1 MDVRQGMLGDCY
13 FLAALSSIAED
24 NLRQTRP
31 QEVQPVLLKQAVFT
45 TAKGQDAGVSIC
57 RLCRA
62 GRWQQV
68 PVSHSLPCRSFPPKL
83 SAEMQV
89 PDSRALAFSSSC
101 SGALWVPLLEKAW
114 ARINGSFQA
123 AERGDSAEALAAL
136 TGAPAKHYRLH
147 PESAGSQW
155 GVSSMLSAY
164 ISPGNWASWAGL
176 GISSLFWGRGPE
188 QDTQEQVWSAMET
201 AARRGQPM
209 CASCQGKKKKT
220 LQVQQGE
227 EGGILGSLWNLGGAW
242 KSGSQQVTD
251 NVLNE
256 DSEYEEDQVDEV
268 TGLVGA
274 HCYTVLAAMEVA
286 ADKGKSWFRKERW
299 VRLRNPWG
307 SGRWKGPAPKKGNL
321 PFSSAV
327 FDCVGEKVRRGVE
340 RSGTQEQ
347 QDAPEG
353 PVTETDPG
361 TFWMLLAD
369 FMDEFATVCVSE
381 YRPGYISSILPVKP
395 MQTLKGA
402 QTQVSATLRLLASAE
417 RTHLGDVKPLHVV
430 ISVLQ
435 DSDELFTRNKRRKY
449 SSARIEV
456 LEITSPLDSASPT
469 SACPTQGSRHVASS
483 GFGAQREVLL
493 PVELKAGTHYLV
505 IVHWL
510 QASPVSSWNREGTLR
525 VYAPCPARL
534 EHGQGQAV
542 AQREAY
548 EAAAMGPRGACLKEE
563 QGAQLRCWSDRESG
577 TIALCFDASSAPAG
591 LLASLTWKL
600 QNALLQPNFPSC
612 EGSIPVAGEEQ
623 HTQLVDLKPGQRQL
637 TVVSWLDPSKSFS
650 ANYSWQATADPCSE
664 CGAPVG
670 TRVPGRFSGAFR
682 VLSPSDPG
690 GPATLHEE
698 CFEKFMM
705 RVAPRC
711 LQCSEA
717 IVRMPGRF
725 AGQFFAYT
733 ENQLGNHAAGQVHAE
748 CHEEFQKKFAKIC
761 LQCGLPVMQLAGQFS
776 GKHFNYKDAHFGK
789 HGNGPVHEEC
799 HLAFLQKWAPACSR
813 CKEPLV
819 ALPGRFSGIVFKLTG
834 GDGTLQGVVH
844 EECQAA
850 S

>member
-1 MDVRQGMLGDCY
+1 
-13 FLAALSSIAED
+13 
-24 NLRQTRP
+24 
-31 QEVQPVLLKQAVFT
+31 
-45 TAKGQDAGVSIC
+45 
-57 RLCRA
+57 
-62 GRWQQV
+62 
-68 PVSHSLPCRSFPPKL
+68 
-83 SAEMQV
+83 
-89 PDSRALAFSSSC
+89 
-101 SGALWVPLLEKAW
+101 
-114 ARINGSFQA
+114 
-123 AERGDSAEALAAL
+123 
-136 TGAPAKHYRLH
+136 
-147 PESAGSQW
+147 
-155 GVSSMLSAY
+155 
-164 ISPGNWASWAGL
+164 
-176 GISSLFWGRGPE
+176 
-188 QDTQEQVWSAMET
+188 
-201 AARRGQPM
+201 M